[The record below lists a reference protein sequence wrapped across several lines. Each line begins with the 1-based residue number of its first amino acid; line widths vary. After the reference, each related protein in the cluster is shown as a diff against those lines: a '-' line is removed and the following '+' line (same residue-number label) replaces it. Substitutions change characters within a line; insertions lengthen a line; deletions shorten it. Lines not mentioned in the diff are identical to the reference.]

1 MENSTPPAIPSFHS
15 TILSLPSSL
24 HDNYSHRLTYL
35 TPLLRPYIYIPLLLT
50 TYILYHRYLTGL
62 SHIPGPFSGTFSNF
76 WKINAAW
83 HEEMPQRNIAAHR
96 KYGPLVRVGA
106 NMISVD
112 DPASL
117 STIYGF
123 KPIYLKTAFYPI
135 VEALYN
141 GKLLANLFTTRSE
154 QYHARL
160 KRASVTA
167 YSMTAL
173 ADLEPHVQPVID
185 LFLQRID
192 EVGAG
197 GTKAFDIGSWLQFF
211 TFDALGEIN
220 FSEQLGFLETGSD
233 VGKSI
238 GTIDGLLAY
247 LSVIGQAP
255 WLHRFLLGNPIL
267 PHVLPIES
275 SNEVQN
281 FAIKM
286 INKRKSPSSTKE
298 PHRDIL
304 ARLLEVS
311 EKDPSKLTFEEIIA
325 LTTTNLIAGSDSTA
339 IGLRA
344 ILYFLCRTPKS
355 YKRLQAEVDGAFDT
369 GALTTPVKYADGS
382 KLPYLNAV
390 VTEALR
396 AHAATGFVLEREVPE
411 GGVTI
416 AGEYIPAGT
425 IVGINSWVMHANKSV
440 YGEDAESFRPERWLD
455 EENEGEAFE
464 ERLREM
470 KRCNMAF
477 GAGPRVCIGRNI
489 SMMEIIKFIPALV
502 RMYDFRLAE
511 PEKEWKVLGH
521 WFTKQTGMDMIFV
534 KRVHA

>member
-1 MENSTPPAIPSFHS
+1 MENSTPLNTSPSEKNLGHS
-15 TILSLPSSL
+15 FIGRQIIVSL
-24 HDNYSHRLTYL
+24 LTKSYVWF
-35 TPLLRPYIYIPLLLT
+35 PLLLVA
-50 TYILYHRYLTGL
+50 YIVYTRYFTGI
-62 SHIPGPFSGTFSNF
+62 SHIPGPFSASVSNF

-83 HEEMPQRNIAAHR
+83 HQEMPKRNISLHR
-96 KYGPLVRVGA
+96 KYGPLVRIGP

-112 DPASL
+112 DPTVL

-154 QYHARL
+154 QYHAHL

-167 YSMTAL
+167 YSMTSL
-173 ADLEPHVQPVID
+173 ADLEPYVQPVID
-185 LFLQRID
+185 MFLKRIGEIGD
-192 EVGAG
+192 G
-197 GTKAFDIGSWLQFF
+197 GKAIDIGTWLQYF

-220 FSEQLGFLETGSD
+220 FSEQLGFLETGTD

-247 LSVIGQAP
+247 LSIIGQAP
-255 WLHRFLLGNPIL
+255 WMHKILLGNPIL
-267 PHVLPIES
+267 HRILPLES

-281 FAIKM
+281 VSTLTVESFCRHT
-286 INKRKSPSSTKE
+286 NPSPQTTVQ
-298 PHRDIL
+298 RDIL

-311 EKDPSKLTFEEIIA
+311 AKDEAKLSFTEIIA

-344 ILYFLCRTPKS
+344 ILYFLCRTPHA
-355 YKRLQAEVDGAFDT
+355 YATLQKEIDDAFTSGTVSSPIKYVEGA
-369 GALTTPVKYADGS
+369 
-382 KLPYLNAV
+382 KLEYLNAV
-390 VTEALR
+390 ITEALR
-396 AHAATGFVLEREVPE
+396 AHAATGFVLEREVPS

-416 AGEYIPAGT
+416 AGKFIPAGT
-425 IVGINSWVMHANKSV
+425 IVGMNSWVMHANKQV
-440 YGEDAESFRPERWLD
+440 YGEDAEDFRPERWF
-455 EENEGEAFE
+455 ESE
-464 ERLREM
+464 ERVKEM

-489 SMMEIIKFIPALV
+489 SMMEIVKFIPALM
-502 RMYDFRLAE
+502 RMYDFRLE
-511 PEKEWKVLGH
+511 NPDKEWEVLGH
-521 WFTKQTGMDMIFV
+521 WFTKQSGMDMVFT
-534 KRVHA
+534 KRQLGSG

>member
-1 MENSTPPAIPSFHS
+1 
-15 TILSLPSSL
+15 
-24 HDNYSHRLTYL
+24 
-35 TPLLRPYIYIPLLLT
+35 
-50 TYILYHRYLTGL
+50 
-62 SHIPGPFSGTFSNF
+62 
-76 WKINAAW
+76 
-83 HEEMPQRNIAAHR
+83 MPKRNIVAHR

-112 DPASL
+112 DPAAM

-123 KPIYLKTAFYPI
+123 KPIYSKTAFYPI
-135 VEALYN
+135 VEALYK

-173 ADLEPHVQPVID
+173 ADRDTLVQAGID
-185 LFLQRID
+185 LFLKRID

-211 TFDALGEIN
+211 TFDVLGEIN
-220 FSEQLGFLETGSD
+220 FSERLGFLETGTD

-247 LSVIGQAP
+247 LSVVGQAP
-255 WLHRFLLGNPIL
+255 WMHRFLLGNPVL
-267 PHVLPIES
+267 PHVLPLES

-286 INKRKSPSSTKE
+286 INKRKSPSSTTK
-298 PHRDIL
+298 PHRDLL
-304 ARLLEVS
+304 ARVREVP

-344 ILYFLCRTPKS
+344 ILYFLCRTPRAYS
-355 YKRLQAEVDGAFDT
+355 RLQAEVDGAFDS
-369 GALTTPVKYADGS
+369 GALTTPVKYADGT

-416 AGEYIPAGT
+416 AGQYIPAGT
-425 IVGINSWVMHANKSV
+425 IVGVNSWVMHANKSV

-455 EENEGEAFE
+455 EENEGEAWE
-464 ERLREM
+464 ERVREM

-502 RMYDFRLAE
+502 RMYDFRLAD

-521 WFTKQTGMDMIFV
+521 WFTKQSGMDMIFV